1 MADQENLNTGASA
14 DLGTD
19 SAPTNQS
26 GKDPNFNEQRLNQAI
41 QAFDDFLQN
50 LLNLEQLLKE
60 IPVDLRKQLMARVEH
75 RVTSKLLEKKYSR
88 TSASAILGRAVSS
101 VQEISDILG
110 GSRPVPDA
118 PNKPVE
124 KIEFEDDFLI
134 DHEEHKVREEK

>member
-1 MADQENLNTGASA
+1 MTDRDNLNAGAGA
-14 DLGTD
+14 D
-19 SAPTNQS
+19 SASLDQS
-26 GKDPNFNEQRLNQAI
+26 GKDPNINEQRLNQAI

-60 IPVDLRKQLMARVEH
+60 FPIDLKKQLMARVEH

-88 TSASAILGRAVSS
+88 TSASEILGRAVSS

-118 PNKPVE
+118 PNKPVD
-124 KIEFEDDFLI
+124 KIDDI
-134 DHEEHKVREEK
+134 E